1 MKVMISINEVLEAST
16 ESLMTAIRNFP
27 NVRSIGKNFIYLEGD
42 KNSPFCIISH
52 VDTCTRKGVA
62 LQCNGTVMKNLKGLL
77 GADDRA
83 GVYAAITIYNNATIK
98 PHLLFTDL
106 EEVGGVGAKEVATLL
121 TKPDG
126 VKLLVELDRQ
136 GCNEYVVYQDQQSE
150 VHDYIR
156 KFGFVEQYGSYSDIS
171 DIGPA
176 WECASVNLSIGY
188 YHQHTDKE
196 ELHLDEMHLT
206 IQRVLSMTEDPIME
220 AYPPPEQYGFCDR
233 YSPYEWSYGATKKS
247 TKKKSHNLSMVVGS
261 STRKECGY
269 CGSKSNKLYKY
280 EDSQICGDCL
290 EYLQQLNAREFEE
303 LGDEEE
309 MLVCY
314 DCGHALDE
322 NNPLDNVYE
331 IDGQVY
337 CGYCASWHPSA
348 YK

>member
-1 MKVMISINEVLEAST
+1 MKATTTINEVLEAST
-16 ESLMTAIRNFP
+16 ESLMAAIRNFP
-27 NVRSIGKNFIYLEGD
+27 NVRSIGKNFVYLEGD
-42 KNSPFCIISH
+42 KASPFCIVSH
-52 VDTCTRKGVA
+52 VDTCTRKGVT
-62 LQCNGTVMKNLKGLL
+62 LQCNGTVLKNLKGLL

-150 VHDYIR
+150 VHDYVR

-188 YHQHTDKE
+188 YHQHTDRE

-206 IQRVLSMTEDPIME
+206 IQRVLNMTEDPIRE

-233 YSPYEWSYGATKKS
+233 YSPYEWRYSAT
-247 TKKKSHNLSMVVGS
+247 KKSHNLSMVVGS
-261 STRKECGY
+261 STRKECAY
-269 CGSKSNKLYKY
+269 CGSSAHKLFKY
-280 EDSQICGDCL
+280 EDAHICGDCL
-290 EYLQQLNAREFEE
+290 EYLQQLNSDMQ
-303 LGDEEE
+303 DEWEDVDIE
-309 MLVCY
+309 ICV
-314 DCGHALDE
+314 DCGA
-322 NNPLDNVYE
+322 E
-331 IDGQVY
+331 IDLEDEQDSWMKVGKDYY
-337 CGYCASWHPSA
+337 CHHCAAWHPSA